1 MKEQTLFI
9 DITTSLKWGQ
19 TTAVGIVRV
28 EHYLIQYV
36 LENYKGPIG
45 FVVFASEAICYR
57 SAAQSEIADVLQ
69 FIYGMESEASK
80 PTKMELMRTLSF
92 DEVRTMSGDF
102 FQARIKTRLDEMGV
116 PKIITSVGS
125 ATFKNAA
132 AIASVAIKAVGP
144 NSTALPTLGDVTI
157 ADRQIQAFEPYRD
170 KKTQDSAWL
179 LIAGLTWDY
188 MYYPYLCE
196 LPKTTKLRIA
206 HVIYDTIPVDF
217 PQFVPHASHLYQRHF
232 VEVAHVAEVLYAISD
247 YSASRYT
254 ETVLKPNLISK
265 TVESCGL
272 PDFLSQCE
280 GAKVPKPIAS
290 LTRSKF
296 VVYCSTI
303 EVRKNH
309 LMLIN
314 IWDRLLTMYP
324 AAQIPK
330 LVLVGKW
337 GWAFEAVKNQIEQN
351 PILRNHVVVLSN
363 LPDSSLIW
371 LYKNAQFTVF
381 PSFSEGWGLAATESL
396 NWGTPVLISDAPALN
411 EAAQGLM
418 PRLDPLDFNA
428 WFGAIEELITS
439 PEALE
444 ALRET
449 AKAFSPLPI
458 ENFANG
464 LLEIMASREMGS
476 NQ

>member
-1 MKEQTLFI
+1 MKEQTLFV

-57 SAAQSEIADVLQ
+57 SASQGEIALVLK
-69 FIYGMESEASK
+69 FIYDCTSEPSK
-80 PTKMELMRTLSF
+80 PSKMELMRTLSF
-92 DEVRTMSGDF
+92 DQVRTMSSDF
-102 FQARIKTRLDEMGV
+102 FQARIKTRLDEMGI
-116 PKIITSVGS
+116 PKIISSVGN
-125 ATFKNAA
+125 ATFRNAA
-132 AIASVAIKAVGP
+132 AIASVVVKAVRSS
-144 NSTALPTLGDVTI
+144 STALPSFEDVTI
-157 ADRQIQAFEPYRD
+157 ADRQIQAFEPFRD
-170 KKTQDSAWL
+170 KKTQEPAWL
-179 LIAGLTWDY
+179 LMAGLTWDY
-188 MYYPYLCE
+188 MYYPYLCD

-217 PQFVPHASHLYQRHF
+217 PQFVPNASHLYHRHF
-232 VEVAHVAEVLYAISD
+232 VEVGHVADVLYAISE
-247 YSASRYT
+247 YSADRYT
-254 ETVLKPNLISK
+254 QAVLRPNLIDK
-265 TVESCGL
+265 TITACGL
-272 PDFLSQCE
+272 PDFLSQCD
-280 GAKVPKPIAS
+280 GAKAPKAIAS

-324 AAQIPK
+324 AKQVPK

-351 PILRNHVVVLSN
+351 PRLRNHIVVLSN
-363 LPDSSLIW
+363 LPDASLIW
-371 LYKNAQFTVF
+371 LYQNAQFTVF

-396 NWGTPVLISDAPALN
+396 NWGTPVIVSDAPALN

-428 WFGAIEELITS
+428 WLNMIDALISS
-439 PEALE
+439 PDALND
-444 ALRET
+444 LREK
-449 AKAFSPLPI
+449 AKGFSPLPI
-458 ENFANG
+458 DSFAKG
-464 LLEIMASREMGS
+464 LLDIMATKEMS
-476 NQ
+476 AV

>member
-28 EHYLIQYV
+28 EHYIIQYV
-36 LENYKGPIG
+36 LEHYKGPIG
-45 FVVFASEAICYR
+45 FVVFESSAICYR
-57 SAAQSEIADVLQ
+57 SAGQSEIASMLQ
-69 FIYGMESEASK
+69 YLYSVDSEPSK
-80 PTKMELMRTLSF
+80 PTKIELMRTLSF
-92 DEVRTMSGDF
+92 DQVKTMSSDF
-102 FQARIKTRLDEMGV
+102 FEARIKTRLNEIGV
-116 PKIITSVGS
+116 PKIVSSVGG

-132 AIASVAIKAVGP
+132 AIASVVVKAIGP
-144 NSTALPTLGDVTI
+144 NGTALPTLGDVTI
-157 ADRQIQAFEPYRD
+157 ADRQIQAFEPFRD
-170 KKTQDSAWL
+170 KKTRESASL

-188 MYYPYLCE
+188 MYYPYLVDLKKNSE
-196 LPKTTKLRIA
+196 LQIA

-217 PQFVPHASHLYQRHF
+217 PQFVPHASHLYHRHF
-232 VEVAHVAEVLYAISD
+232 VEVAQVADVLYAISD
-247 YSASRYT
+247 YSASRFT
-254 ETVLKPNLISK
+254 ETILKPNLIDK
-265 TVESCGL
+265 TISSCGL

-280 GAKVPKPIAS
+280 GAKSPKPIAS

-314 IWDRLLTMYP
+314 IWDRLLRTYP
-324 AAQIPK
+324 ANQVPK

-363 LPDSSLIW
+363 LPDASLIW
-371 LYKNAQFTVF
+371 LYQHAQFTVF
-381 PSFSEGWGLAATESL
+381 PSFSEGWGLAVTESL
-396 NWGTPVLISDAPALN
+396 NWGTPVILSDAPALN

-418 PRLDPLDFNA
+418 PRLEPLDFNA
-428 WFGAIEELITS
+428 WLHTIEELVTS
-439 PEALE
+439 PDALT
-444 ALRET
+444 ALRE
-449 AKAFSPLPI
+449 KAREFSPLPI
-458 ENFANG
+458 ENFAKG
-464 LLEIMASREMGS
+464 LLDLMANRKVSAA
-476 NQ
+476 Q